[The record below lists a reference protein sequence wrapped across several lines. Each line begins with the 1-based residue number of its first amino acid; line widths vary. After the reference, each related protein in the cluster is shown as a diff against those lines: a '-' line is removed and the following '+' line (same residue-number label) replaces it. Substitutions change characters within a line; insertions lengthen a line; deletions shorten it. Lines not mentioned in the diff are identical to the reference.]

1 MICSACH
8 ADFETTDPRRVHCD
22 DCRSSAGRSRRRRQ
36 KPKPSVPVI
45 AGDSSRKTV
54 EAFYKLMERIEGKD
68 FAGLHDG
75 MLWCPLECTPDEA
88 VTILEALTA
97 RGILSKRAEDA
108 YFLTLEP

>member
-36 KPKPSVPVI
+36 KPKPGPVI
-45 AGDSSRKTV
+45 AADSSRKTV
-54 EAFYKLMERIEGKD
+54 ETFYRLMERIEGKD

-75 MLWCPLECTPDEA
+75 MLWCPLECTPEEA
-88 VTILEALTA
+88 VSILEALTA
-97 RGILSKRAEDA
+97 RRILSKHAKEA
-108 YFLTLEP
+108 YWMA